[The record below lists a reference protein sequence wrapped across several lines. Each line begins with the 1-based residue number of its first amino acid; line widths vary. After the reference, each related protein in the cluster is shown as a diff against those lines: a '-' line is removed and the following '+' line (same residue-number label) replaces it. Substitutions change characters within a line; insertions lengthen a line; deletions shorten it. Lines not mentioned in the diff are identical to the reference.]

1 MKCPKCNSQMD
12 VKSMD
17 GIEIDLC
24 HTCAGIFLDDGEF
37 QSFTG
42 VDLATRTICFSR
54 FIKVLSKLNQ
64 RAIIDDLTGV
74 YTRKHYTEFINNV
87 FENKQRA
94 PITFISIDID
104 HFKSVNDTYGHDSG
118 DIVLKEVA
126 QRLKSA
132 LRVSRDEYIF
142 RVGGEEFMAVLFN
155 VNHEDS
161 YNAAETLRKI
171 VGTIPVILSDSTA
184 LDITI
189 SLGVALARSND
200 TPEMLYK
207 RVDEFL
213 YTAKETG
220 RNQVIMETS

>member
-74 YTRKHYTEFINNV
+74 YTRKHYTEFINNI

-94 PITFISIDID
+94 ALTFISIDID

-118 DIVLKEVA
+118 DIVLREVA

-142 RVGGEEFMAVLFN
+142 RVGGEEFLVVLLN
-155 VNHEDS
+155 INHEDS

-171 VGTIPVILSDSTA
+171 VGTIPIILSDGTT
-184 LDITI
+184 LDTTI

-213 YTAKETG
+213 YAAKQAG
-220 RNQVIMETS
+220 RNQVIVEAS